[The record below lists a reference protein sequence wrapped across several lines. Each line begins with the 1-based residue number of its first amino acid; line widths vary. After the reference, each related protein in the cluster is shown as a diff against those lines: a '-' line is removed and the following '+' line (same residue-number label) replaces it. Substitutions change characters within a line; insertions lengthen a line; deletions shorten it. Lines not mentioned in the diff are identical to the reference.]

1 MFTALMGLLNVF
13 LSNKVIV
20 VSSIYFSTFHI
31 DDGRIVMM
39 KTNIN
44 SSRCITIVGPSES
57 GKTSL
62 MESILHVCKQIPNKG
77 KIKENSTLSDYLPEE
92 HELKISISM
101 GISNAQFM
109 DEEYTFIDCPGSSEF
124 INEFL
129 QAIRISDLSI
139 LVIEPVKEKIL
150 SLVPYFYY
158 LNKMNIPHILF
169 INKVDN
175 FNFDIKELLG
185 IIQEYSP
192 RPLVIRQIP
201 IREESKIVGA
211 ADVIHERA
219 YIYEKGQPSQI
230 VKIPEQLSSTRDE
243 IREKVLEILAD
254 FDDTLMEKILEDVPT
269 STEEIYEYLKK
280 DIASNKIVEVLTG
293 SAENETGIHRLL
305 KSIRHDCPSHENT
318 IKRNELKIADNA
330 SCMQVFKTNFIPH
343 RGKQSIVRVWSG
355 EIEEGNTLQSN
366 IRLQG
371 LLLLKGKEFIKN
383 PKAKAGDIIGLS
395 RIESIK
401 TGDLIFSEE
410 KEIKKDL
417 NLPISPQPIYAKA
430 IKTIKREDD
439 VKLSESL
446 KEILETDS
454 SYVIERNVV
463 TQQLLLWGQGEIHLR
478 VALNKLKNNYNV
490 ETKEEKISFAFH
502 ETIQG
507 NVSDHITT
515 HKKQSGG
522 AGQYA
527 RVVVDVKPLPRG
539 EYFKFENKIVG
550 GVIPKTYI
558 PSVEKGCKECMKKGP
573 LGFPV
578 IDIHVIL
585 KDGKTHDVDSNS
597 NSFHIAGI
605 KALRETLENC
615 KPILLEPYHKVK
627 FLIPSKDINNIYTL
641 VTSKRGM
648 IKENQ
653 QKEGWVGFEVLQAE
667 IPGCEIFNL
676 IIDVKSLTEGLG
688 SFEHEYERM
697 KTVQNK
703 QLSDSLINEYSSK
716 EKEE

>member
-1 MFTALMGLLNVF
+1 
-13 LSNKVIV
+13 
-20 VSSIYFSTFHI
+20 
-31 DDGRIVMM
+31 M
-39 KTNIN
+39 KTQIN
-44 SSRCITIVGPSES
+44 SSRCITIVGPSQS

-62 MESILHVCKQIPNKG
+62 MESILNVCKQIHNKG
-77 KIKENSTLSDYLPEE
+77 HVKKNSTLSDHLAEE
-92 HELKISISM
+92 HELSMSISM

-129 QAIRISDLSI
+129 QAARISDLSI
-139 LVIEPVKEKIL
+139 IVIEPLKEKIL

-169 INKVDN
+169 INKVDS

-192 RPLVIRQIP
+192 CPLVIRQIP
-201 IREESKIVGA
+201 MREGDKIIGA

-219 YIYEKGQPSQI
+219 YMYEKDKPSQI
-230 VKIPEQLSSTRDE
+230 VKIPEQLSSTRVE
-243 IREKVLEILAD
+243 IREKVLETLAD
-254 FDDTLMEKILEDVPT
+254 FDDALMEKIIEDVPT
-269 STEEIYEYLKK
+269 STEEVYENLKK
-280 DIASNKIVEVLTG
+280 DIASNKIVEILTG
-293 SAENETGIHRLL
+293 SAENETGIRRLM
-305 KSIRHDCPSHENT
+305 KTIRHDCPSHEET
-318 IKRNELKIADNA
+318 IKRNGLKITNNT
-330 SCMQVFKTNFIPH
+330 SCVQVFKTNFIPH
-343 RGKQSIVRVWSG
+343 RGKQSIARVWSG
-355 EIEEGNTLQSN
+355 ELEEGGSLQNS
-366 IRLQG
+366 IRLQN
-371 LLLLKGKEFIKN
+371 LFSLKGKEFVKI

-395 RIESIK
+395 RIESIN
-401 TGDLIFSEE
+401 TGDLISDEE
-410 KEIKKDL
+410 KEIKKAH
-417 NLPISPQPIYAKA
+417 NLPIPPQPIYPKA
-430 IKTIKREDD
+430 IRTIKREDD

-454 SYVIERNVV
+454 SYAIERNTV
-463 TQQLLLWGQGEIHLR
+463 TQQLLIWGQGEIHLR
-478 VALNKLKNNYNV
+478 VALNKLKNNYNI

-507 NVSDHITT
+507 SVSDHITT

-527 RVVVDVKPLPRG
+527 RVVIDVKPLPRG

-558 PSVEKGCKECMKKGP
+558 PSVEKGCKECMQKGP

-578 IDIHVIL
+578 MDVQVTL

-605 KALRETLENC
+605 KALRETLGNC
-615 KPILLEPYHKVK
+615 KPILLEPYHKVR
-627 FLIPSKDINNIYTL
+627 FLIPSQDINNIYTL

-648 IKENQ
+648 IKDNQ
-653 QKEGWVGFEVLQAE
+653 PKEGWMGFEVLEAE

-676 IIDVKSLTEGLG
+676 IIEVKGLTEGLG
-688 SFEHEYERM
+688 SFEHEFERM

-703 QLSDSLINEYSSK
+703 QLSDSLISEYSSK